1 MCDFFNGGGVVIFA
15 WWVKLIVCMVAYIAI
30 GASFGGDAFQWY
42 HALTFYI
49 IGAVAAS
56 K

>member
-1 MCDFFNGGGVVIFA
+1 MCDLGNGGGVVIIA
-15 WWVKLIVCMVAYIAI
+15 WWIKLIACIVAYISI
-30 GASFGGDAFQWY
+30 GVSFNGDVFQWY

-49 IGAVAAS
+49 IGAVAAA

>member
-1 MCDFFNGGGVVIFA
+1 MVSAA
-15 WWVKLIVCMVAYIAI
+15 WWIKLIACMIAYIFI
-30 GASFGGDAFQWY
+30 GASFSGDEFQWH

-49 IGAVAAS
+49 TGAVAAA